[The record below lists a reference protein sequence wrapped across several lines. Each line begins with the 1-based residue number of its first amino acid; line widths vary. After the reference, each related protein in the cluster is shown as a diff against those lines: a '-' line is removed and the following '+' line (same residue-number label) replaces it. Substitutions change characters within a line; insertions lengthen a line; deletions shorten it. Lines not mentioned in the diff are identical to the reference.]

1 MNNIKM
7 SIFLTAGIITAYW
20 GYEHIGTSLWLILLW
35 MFLVIAFICRNLIYS
50 QCLALYLCLFL
61 VGGTL
66 ASHQLDAEHEPI
78 TLLTSADLSRK
89 DVALGRM
96 HHLREQVEQ
105 KMRSLGIEEQDFAV
119 VAAMALGDKDAL
131 DADTRES
138 YSISGASHVLAVSGL
153 HITIIFQLFVMLMG
167 GNRRRKLPL
176 IMSLIA
182 IWVYV
187 MFIGLPASGVRSA
200 TMLSIYGFLQLSER
214 RSSPI
219 YMLALAYLLMVIFS
233 PLSIFCISF
242 QMSFLAVGSILLFYP
257 LFGKL
262 YQPQHRVGRWAWGML
277 CVSASAQI
285 GTLPLIAYYFGRVS
299 CYSLFTSFIAIP
311 MATAV
316 LCLCVGILL
325 LSPLLLLPVALPIAR
340 WLIEHIADVLVAITQ
355 ASNTAFRL
363 ISMLPGASIE
373 LIHLGKLRLVLSYLF
388 IAMLYLLWKKL
399 ERLSMYKIT
408 RNR

>member
-1 MNNIKM
+1 MAHLAM
-7 SIFLTAGIITAYW
+7 D
-20 GYEHIGTSLWLILLW
+20 
-35 MFLVIAFICRNLIYS
+35 FLVIAFICRNLIYS

-89 DVALGRM
+89 DVALERM

-257 LFGKL
+257 LFGNL
-262 YQPQHRVGRWAWGML
+262 YQPQHWVGHWVWGML

-316 LCLCVGILL
+316 LCLCAGILL
-325 LSPLLLLPVALPIAR
+325 LSPLLLLPVSLPIAR

-373 LIHLGKLRLVLSYLF
+373 HIHLGKLRLVLAYLF

-399 ERLSMYKIT
+399 ERLSRYKIT

>member
-1 MNNIKM
+1 M

-20 GYEHIGTSLWLILLW
+20 GYELIGTSLWLILLW
-35 MFLVIAFICRNLIYS
+35 IFLVIAFICRNLIYS

-89 DVALGRM
+89 DVALERM

-105 KMRSLGIEEQDFAV
+105 NMRSLGIEEQDFAV

-233 PLSIFCISF
+233 PLSIFSISF

-262 YQPQHRVGRWAWGML
+262 YQPQHWVGRWAWGML

-340 WLIEHIADVLVAITQ
+340 WFIEHIADVLVAITQ

-373 LIHLGKLRLVLSYLF
+373 LVHLGKLRLVLSYLF

-399 ERLSMYKIT
+399 ERLSRYKIT

>member
-20 GYEHIGTSLWLILLW
+20 DYEHIGTSLWLILLW
-35 MFLVIAFICRNLIYS
+35 IFLVIAFICRNLIYS

-89 DVALGRM
+89 DVALERM

-233 PLSIFCISF
+233 PLSIFSISF

-277 CVSASAQI
+277 CISASAQI

-316 LCLCVGILL
+316 LCLCAGILL
-325 LSPLLLLPVALPIAR
+325 LSPLLLLPVSLPIAR

-373 LIHLGKLRLVLSYLF
+373 HIHLGKLRLVLAYLF

-399 ERLSMYKIT
+399 ERLSRYKIT

>member
-1 MNNIKM
+1 M

-20 GYEHIGTSLWLILLW
+20 DYEHIGTSLWLILLW
-35 MFLVIAFICRNLIYS
+35 IFLVIAFICRNLIYS

-89 DVALGRM
+89 DVALERM

-233 PLSIFCISF
+233 PLSIFSISF

-277 CVSASAQI
+277 CISASAQI
-285 GTLPLIAYYFGRVS
+285 GTLPLIVYYFGRVS

-316 LCLCVGILL
+316 LCLCAGILL
-325 LSPLLLLPVALPIAR
+325 LSPLLLLPVSLPIAR

-373 LIHLGKLRLVLSYLF
+373 HIHLGKLRLVLSYLF

-399 ERLSMYKIT
+399 ERLSRYKIT

>member
-1 MNNIKM
+1 M
-7 SIFLTAGIITAYW
+7 SIFLTVGIITAYW

-35 MFLVIAFICRNLIYS
+35 IFLVIAFICRNLIYS

-89 DVALGRM
+89 DVALERM

-105 KMRSLGIEEQDFAV
+105 KMRSLGIEKQDFAV

-262 YQPQHRVGRWAWGML
+262 YQPQHWVGRWAWGML

-316 LCLCVGILL
+316 LCLCAGILL
-325 LSPLLLLPVALPIAR
+325 LSPLLLLPVSLPIAR

-363 ISMLPGASIE
+363 ISILPGASIE
-373 LIHLGKLRLVLSYLF
+373 HIHLGKLRLVLAYLF

-399 ERLSMYKIT
+399 ERLSRYKIT

>member
-1 MNNIKM
+1 M
-7 SIFLTAGIITAYW
+7 SIFLTAGSITAYW

-35 MFLVIAFICRNLIYS
+35 IFLVIAFICRNLIYS

-78 TLLTSADLSRK
+78 TLLTNADLSRK
-89 DVALGRM
+89 DVALERM

-105 KMRSLGIEEQDFAV
+105 KMRSLGIEKQDFAV

-316 LCLCVGILL
+316 LCLCAGILL
-325 LSPLLLLPVALPIAR
+325 LSPLLLLPVSLPIAR

-373 LIHLGKLRLVLSYLF
+373 HIHLGKLRLVLSYLF

-399 ERLSMYKIT
+399 ERLSRYKIT

>member
-20 GYEHIGTSLWLILLW
+20 GYEHIGKSLWLILLW
-35 MFLVIAFICRNLIYS
+35 IFLVIAFICRNLIYS

-89 DVALGRM
+89 DVALERM

-262 YQPQHRVGRWAWGML
+262 YQPQHWVGRWAWGML

-316 LCLCVGILL
+316 LCLCAGILL
-325 LSPLLLLPVALPIAR
+325 LSPLLLLPVSLPIAR

-373 LIHLGKLRLVLSYLF
+373 HIHLGKLRLVLAYLF

-399 ERLSMYKIT
+399 ERLSRYKIT

>member
-1 MNNIKM
+1 M

-20 GYEHIGTSLWLILLW
+20 DYEHIGTSLWLILLW
-35 MFLVIAFICRNLIYS
+35 IFLVIAFICRNLIYS

-89 DVALGRM
+89 DVALERM

-233 PLSIFCISF
+233 PLSIFSISF

-277 CVSASAQI
+277 CISASAQI

-316 LCLCVGILL
+316 LCLCAGILL
-325 LSPLLLLPVALPIAR
+325 LSPLLLLPVSLPIAR

-373 LIHLGKLRLVLSYLF
+373 HIHLGKLRLVLAYLF

-399 ERLSMYKIT
+399 ERLSRYKIT

>member
-1 MNNIKM
+1 M

-20 GYEHIGTSLWLILLW
+20 DYEHIGTSLWLILLW
-35 MFLVIAFICRNLIYS
+35 IFLVIAFICRNLIYS

-89 DVALGRM
+89 DVALERM

-262 YQPQHRVGRWAWGML
+262 YQPQHWVGRWAWGML

-316 LCLCVGILL
+316 LCLCAGILL

-373 LIHLGKLRLVLSYLF
+373 LVHLGKLRLVLSYLF

-399 ERLSMYKIT
+399 ERLSRYKIT

>member
-1 MNNIKM
+1 M
-7 SIFLTAGIITAYW
+7 SIFLTAGSITAYW

-35 MFLVIAFICRNLIYS
+35 IFLVIAFICRNLIYS

-89 DVALGRM
+89 DVALERM

-277 CVSASAQI
+277 CISASAQI
-285 GTLPLIAYYFGRVS
+285 GTLPLIVYYFGRVS

-316 LCLCVGILL
+316 LCLCAGILL
-325 LSPLLLLPVALPIAR
+325 LSPLLLLPVSLPIAR

-373 LIHLGKLRLVLSYLF
+373 HIHLGKLRLVLAYLF

-399 ERLSMYKIT
+399 ERLSRYKIT

>member
-66 ASHQLDAEHEPI
+66 TSHQLDAEHEPI
-78 TLLTSADLSRK
+78 MLLTRADLSRK
-89 DVALGRM
+89 DIALERM

-233 PLSIFCISF
+233 PLSIFSISF

-262 YQPQHRVGRWAWGML
+262 YQPQHRVGRWVWGML

-316 LCLCVGILL
+316 LCLCAVILL
-325 LSPLLLLPVALPIAR
+325 LSPC
-340 WLIEHIADVLVAITQ
+340 
-355 ASNTAFRL
+355 
-363 ISMLPGASIE
+363 
-373 LIHLGKLRLVLSYLF
+373 
-388 IAMLYLLWKKL
+388 
-399 ERLSMYKIT
+399 
-408 RNR
+408 

>member
-1 MNNIKM
+1 M

-20 GYEHIGTSLWLILLW
+20 GYEHISTSLWLILLW

-50 QCLALYLCLFL
+50 QCLALYLCLYL

-89 DVALGRM
+89 DVALERM

-233 PLSIFCISF
+233 PLSIFSISF

-316 LCLCVGILL
+316 LCLCAGILL
-325 LSPLLLLPVALPIAR
+325 LSPLLLLPVSLPIAR

-373 LIHLGKLRLVLSYLF
+373 HIHLGKLRLVLAYLF

>member
-1 MNNIKM
+1 M

-20 GYEHIGTSLWLILLW
+20 SYEHIGTSLWLILLW
-35 MFLVIAFICRNLIYS
+35 IFLVIAFICRNLIYS

-89 DVALGRM
+89 DVALERM

-233 PLSIFCISF
+233 PLSIFSISF

-262 YQPQHRVGRWAWGML
+262 YQPQHWVGRWAWGML

-316 LCLCVGILL
+316 LCLCAGILL
-325 LSPLLLLPVALPIAR
+325 LSPLLLLPVSLPIAR

-373 LIHLGKLRLVLSYLF
+373 HIHLGKLRLVLAYLF

-399 ERLSMYKIT
+399 ERLSRYKIT